1 MNLSNI
7 QEFMKK
13 YIFVLDAIKLLAM
26 LASGKRVQ
34 GALFIDQNT
43 GRLTFKPYYSR
54 GLHGEN
60 DVLVKT
66 LEHGWVKES
75 AKRIKVYES
84 MPKDI
89 GTARMMSTLDRE
101 MKVAKEALIDREL
114 IEFI

>member
-7 QEFMKK
+7 QEIMKK

-54 GLHGEN
+54 GLHGAN
-60 DVLVKT
+60 DVLIKT

-75 AKRIKVYES
+75 PKRIKVYDS
-84 MPKDI
+84 IPKEI

-101 MKVAKEALIDREL
+101 MKVAKDALIDREL